1 MPGYSDIAKQYL
13 ETNPYAPEPIAPV
26 TQASN
31 SREARS
37 EELGAVNARMQNQE
51 SIGQSFIREGEAK
64 AQGAAQS
71 AGTLQQ
77 SKADASEIHQRA
89 MQRLEGNQALQDQYR
104 KMAER
109 DLAGV
114 KERGMANWGPLLTG
128 IVGAMAGAG
137 GNQGMAQGMS
147 MLGSVIERS
156 AQAKAQNA
164 ATTFQGHQE
173 LARTAMADSTNAVD
187 AATKLMAQEHELAA
201 RDLERIAQETSIPVY
216 REGALRL
223 AEGTREQALNLL
235 QGYKAAEAGRQEAL
249 ELRKAKAGQKISM
262 VELEALAQSGR
273 ATPEQMKKLLD
284 LRKTAADIDKT
295 NRPEKPTGEQ
305 PTPQGA
311 EVLAGYHVAKP
322 EIWDGLEKSV
332 KAKFQQGQS
341 IIPSTVE
348 KMDELQKLI
357 ETHGTE
363 TWPTKAKAD
372 MQALKASLLGDLKE
386 AEELGA
392 LDNGVSRLV
401 DEQIG
406 DPTAW
411 NFGLGNWAE
420 NADSRIAK
428 TRELVANKAK
438 RKANAYGLVTAELGP
453 PKPTQGGSE
462 ARANAPALKTLR
474 LKGQ

>member
-13 ETNPYAPEPIAPV
+13 EQNPYSPEPIAPV
-26 TQASN
+26 TQARN

-51 SIGQSFIREGEAK
+51 AIGQSFIREGEVK

-71 AGTLQQ
+71 AGVLQQ
-77 SKADASEIHQRA
+77 SKADASEIHSRA

-164 ATTFQGHQE
+164 ATTFEGHNE

-235 QGYKAAEAGRQEAL
+235 QGYKAAEAGRQEAQ
-249 ELRKAKAGQKISM
+249 EARMAKAAGPKKQELNMTEIMAKFQAGTITPAEAKSLPADMQKAM
-262 VELEALAQSGR
+262 FGAEKPAAAER
-273 ATPEQMKKLLD
+273 
-284 LRKTAADIDKT
+284 TAANIPGYTATQDIDKADASKAKGIVAAGRSLEADLDRLAAIRKAHGDGGT
-295 NRPEKPTGEQ
+295 VMDRDAVREAGQIMSGISSKYSQLFGAGAPSEAERQAFKESIPDPTGFY
-305 PTPQGA
+305 PMTDPNK
-311 EVLAGYHVAKP
+311 VY
-322 EIWDGLEKSV
+322 
-332 KAKFQQGQS
+332 
-341 IIPSTVE
+341 
-348 KMDELQKLI
+348 
-357 ETHGTE
+357 
-363 TWPTKAKAD
+363 
-372 MQALKASLLGDLKE
+372 
-386 AEELGA
+386 EELR
-392 LDNGVSRLV
+392 NQIRKVSKDQL
-401 DEQIG
+401 
-406 DPTAW
+406 
-411 NFGLGNWAE
+411 
-420 NADSRIAK
+420 S
-428 TRELVANKAK
+428 
-438 RKANAYGLVTAELGP
+438 AYGYQPEQQAAAP
-453 PKPTQGGSE
+453 Q
-462 ARANAPALKTLR
+462 AQAPALKTLR